1 MRKIAISDI
10 HGCNAT
16 FEALLQ
22 QINFSKADQLFL
34 LGDYIDRGPS
44 SKQVLDTIFRLK
56 AEGYQLQCLR
66 GNHEEMLLWAL
77 SGHSY
82 NLASFLRNGGDITL
96 ASFGVKH
103 PRDVPEQY
111 LDFLEHL
118 PLWIEADEYIFVHA
132 GLHFVLGSSPF
143 EHQDQMLWIRNWYI
157 DLDLEW
163 LGERYIVHGHTPT
176 PYATIQNLFRHF
188 NGLRVINID
197 AGCVF
202 RQAGYGHLCAVDLS
216 NRILYFEPRHSEDE
230 IREPYIK

>member
-22 QINFSKADQLFL
+22 QINFSKDDQLFL

-56 AEGYQLQCLR
+56 AEGYQINCLR

-82 NLASFLRNGGDITL
+82 NLESFLRNGGDITM

-103 PRDVPEQY
+103 PRDIPEQY
-111 LDFLEHL
+111 LDFLENL
-118 PLWIEADEYIFVHA
+118 PLWMEAEEFIFVHA
-132 GLHFVLGSSPF
+132 GLHFVPGTSPF
-143 EHQDQMLWIRNWYI
+143 EHTDEMLWTRNWYN

-176 PYATIQNLFRHF
+176 PYVTIRNLFRHF

-197 AGCVF
+197 AGCVYQ
-202 RQAGYGHLCAVDLS
+202 RTGYGQLCAVDLS
-216 NRILYFEPRHSEDE
+216 NRLLCFEPRHTSDE
-230 IREPYIK
+230 VV

>member
-22 QINFSKADQLFL
+22 RINFSKEDQLFL

-44 SKQVLDTIFRLK
+44 SQQVLDTIFRLK
-56 AEGYQLQCLR
+56 EEGYQLQCLR

-77 SGHSY
+77 NGHSY
-82 NLASFLRNGGDITL
+82 NLESFLRNGGDITL

-103 PRDVPEQY
+103 PRDIPRQY
-111 LDFLEHL
+111 LDFLENL
-118 PLWIEADEYIFVHA
+118 PFWIESEEYIFVHA
-132 GLHFVLGSSPF
+132 GLHFVQGSSPF

-157 DLDLEW
+157 DLDMEW

-176 PYATIQNLFRHF
+176 PHPKIEKFLQYFED
-188 NGLRVINID
+188 LRVLNID

-202 RQAGYGHLCAVDLS
+202 PHTGYGHLCAADLS
-216 NRILYFEPRHSEDE
+216 NRLLYFEPRHSWDE
-230 IREPYIK
+230 IGEPYIK